1 MDMNKNDSP
10 LDRKNKF
17 DTAFNS
23 ILNIDKMDYPNW
35 IAGIKFA
42 SAKDYVVSSPIDHSI
57 QFGRFQQSEADLPDA
72 VMPNLQQAFKDWSS
86 IPMEKRIEMVSE
98 AADILERNRYRL
110 AATISISAGMT
121 EREAL
126 FEVDR
131 LLDVMD
137 DILDEAEDEPKGR
150 PMGVWAVL
158 SSYNSPLAGPLA
170 YAMAAILAGNVVIIV
185 PPSECPMPLYMAYG
199 AIAKGPLTGA
209 LSLATDPVG
218 DMRRNLMDH
227 PDLAGIAVCGSGELV
242 DEAMFTHVDD
252 DLGFVAEIK
261 GMNPAVVLSYKN
273 LAAAAEMIVES
284 AFSYSGQ
291 RMDSCSKVIVL
302 ERNFEPFLKALMK
315 AAETFTV
322 GDPADSTVGTGPLAS
337 PQRTD
342 EFLGL
347 VKELAANVAYGGK
360 ALTDGFLNDGEYVR
374 PAILLGLD
382 DDHEFNTI
390 DHSLPFLSVQTARDM
405 DNALELVH
413 GCETGISAGVF
424 SDVQEEV
431 ERFLEEVKTD
441 VVYVNSSN
449 NCISPATRARL
460 SEFLS

>member
-1 MDMNKNDSP
+1 MNQNDSP

-42 SAKDYVVSSPIDHSI
+42 SAKDYVAISPIDHSI
-57 QFGRFQQSEADLPDA
+57 QFGRFQQSEPDLPSA
-72 VMPNLQQAFKDWSS
+72 VMPKLQQAFQDWSS
-86 IPMEKRIEMVSE
+86 KALEERMDAVSE
-98 AADILERNRYRL
+98 AAETLEQNRYRL
-110 AATISISAGMT
+110 AATVAISAGMT

-131 LLDVMD
+131 LLDVLD
-137 DILDEAEDEPKGR
+137 DLLEEAEAGPQGR

-158 SSYNSPLAGPLA
+158 SSYNSPLAGPLS
-170 YAMAAILAGNVVIIV
+170 YAMAAILAGNVALVV
-185 PPSECPMPLYMAYG
+185 PPAECPMPLYMAYG
-199 AIAKGPLTGA
+199 VIAKGPLA
-209 LSLATDPVG
+209 EAISLATDPVG

-261 GMNPAVVLSYKN
+261 GMNPAVVLSCKD
-273 LAAAAEMIVES
+273 LEAAAAMVVES

-302 ERNFEPFLKALMK
+302 ETSFEPFLKALLRE
-315 AAETFTV
+315 AEAFTV
-322 GDPADSTVGTGPLAS
+322 GDPADSTMGTGPLAS
-337 PQRTD
+337 PHRTD

-347 VKELAANVAYGGK
+347 VKELAANVVYGGK
-360 ALTDGFLNDGEYVR
+360 AIIDGFLSDGEYVS
-374 PAILLGLD
+374 PAILVGLD

-405 DNALELVH
+405 DEALELVQ

-424 SDVQEEV
+424 SDVQEQV
-431 ERFLEEVKTD
+431 ERFLAEVKTD

-449 NCISPATRARL
+449 NCIAPATKARL